1 MDHEDSKQCFNSLFN
16 QLSKK
21 SMFATLQ
28 SDINSLK
35 PVLLHLTGQPNSQNG
50 NTKVKDGVILETIL
64 SGAIL
69 VNR

>member
-1 MDHEDSKQCFNSLFN
+1 MKIENNVLILYLINFQR
-16 QLSKK
+16 K